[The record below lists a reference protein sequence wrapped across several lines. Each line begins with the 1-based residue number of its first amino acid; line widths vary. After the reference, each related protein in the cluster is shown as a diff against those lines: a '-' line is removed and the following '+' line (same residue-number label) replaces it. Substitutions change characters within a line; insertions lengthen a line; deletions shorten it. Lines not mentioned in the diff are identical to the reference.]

1 MEIKK
6 AAKQGNKQACA
17 VLAKQLVNLR
27 KQKVRLYGASATI
40 SSVNAQTKS
49 MVANKATAEAMGRT
63 AKAMGAMNKQM
74 DPQKMMKTMQQFEVE
89 SAKMEMKEEMM
100 DDVLDDVL
108 GGSDEEEE
116 QDAIINQVLDE
127 IGIEVAGKLADAP
140 GYKGA
145 LPSRASDSQAKD
157 KAIEDQL
164 ARLMRE

>member
-49 MVANKATAEAMGRT
+49 MVANKSTAEAMGRT

-74 DPQKMMKTMQQFEVE
+74 DPQKVMKTMQQFQVE
-89 SAKMEMKEEMM
+89 SSKMEMKEELM
-100 DDVLDDVL
+100 DDVLDDIL

-116 QDAIINQVLDE
+116 DAIVNQVLDE
-127 IGIEVAGKLADAP
+127 IGIEVSGKLADAP

-145 LPSRASDSQAKD
+145 LPSKVSESQAKD
-157 KAIEDQL
+157 KALEEQL